1 MPNNNEIHNED
12 MNELPN
18 DELPIEGEEEINTE
32 ENYEEYTE
40 DPYEEPITIDNINMV
55 TEMNMLQLA
64 IQQEEE
70 QNTSNHVIT
79 HG

>member
-1 MPNNNEIHNED
+1 